1 MIDATVSCGRM
12 RGLARPGRFQGC
24 DARFAAFA
32 AFAADAA
39 LCASCAERLIDAI
52 GIAESL
58 GTRPRAAGPR
68 SGVDELM
75 APIV

>member
-12 RGLARPGRFQGC
+12 RGLARPGPFQGC
-24 DARFAAFA
+24 DARFAAL
-32 AFAADAA
+32 AA
-39 LCASCAERLIDAI
+39 LCASCAERLIDAT

-68 SGVDELM
+68 SGVDDLM
-75 APIV
+75 ASIT